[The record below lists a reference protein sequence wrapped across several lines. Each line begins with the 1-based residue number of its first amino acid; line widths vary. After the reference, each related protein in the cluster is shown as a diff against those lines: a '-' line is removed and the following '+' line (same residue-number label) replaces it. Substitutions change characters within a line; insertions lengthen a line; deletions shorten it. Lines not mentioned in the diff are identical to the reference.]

1 MGGKKME
8 KKFIVGNSEIVVNE
22 NVVLITSP
30 KITIESGR

>member
-1 MGGKKME
+1 ME

>member
-1 MGGKKME
+1 ME

-30 KITIESGR
+30 KITKGE

>member
-1 MGGKKME
+1 ME

-30 KITIESGR
+30 KIIIESGR